1 MIISNYLKQEDINNI
16 ELFAIPKKKTSWHL
30 KPIYNL
36 QDIENTDE
44 YNFDKIR
51 YTLTASY
58 KKYQLQKDILDSY
71 SLEETAKQPNNQENK
86 SIEKLFNTL
95 VAQTIIDGGK
105 LEKESFYFILSEKN
119 RKNKL
124 EIFKELSEIYNI
136 EDTNNESEIIHSLYA
151 KGLST
156 KEISSYIALKFFACS
171 EYELYSDCLNKAE
184 KLTGEFINEIKQKVY
199 IDRLLTGKPISKAT
213 LSDIDLMS
221 GFEFENFI
229 SDLFKKMGYTTRVTK
244 SSGDQGIDVLASK
257 NDYIVAIQAKCYSGI
272 VGNHAIM
279 EAVAGMRY
287 YKANKC
293 MVITNSSF
301 TKSAQ
306 ELAKANEVE
315 LWDRQVLKEKI
326 DEIL

>member
-1 MIISNYLKQEDINNI
+1 
-16 ELFAIPKKKTSWHL
+16 
-30 KPIYNL
+30 
-36 QDIENTDE
+36 
-44 YNFDKIR
+44 
-51 YTLTASY
+51 
-58 KKYQLQKDILDSY
+58 
-71 SLEETAKQPNNQENK
+71 
-86 SIEKLFNTL
+86 
-95 VAQTIIDGGK
+95 
-105 LEKESFYFILSEKN
+105 
-119 RKNKL
+119 
-124 EIFKELSEIYNI
+124 
-136 EDTNNESEIIHSLYA
+136 
-151 KGLST
+151 
-156 KEISSYIALKFFACS
+156 
-171 EYELYSDCLNKAE
+171 
-184 KLTGEFINEIKQKVY
+184 
-199 IDRLLTGKPISKAT
+199 
-213 LSDIDLMS
+213 MS
-221 GFEFENFI
+221 GSEFENFI